1 MTHQPEPA
9 TPSVADPV
17 HTETVPPPSQDALPA
32 VGQTVA
38 EVIDETADAVDPN
51 VCLEDYYPHC
61 LTVWRNT
68 LDQHGSLQ
76 VYESTVRHHL
86 IPFFKGIPI
95 QTWNR
100 RLMRRFVKR
109 LGATKA
115 LSVQG
120 TPFTDG
126 RMLSKGTKKRI
137 LAILSGICS
146 IAMDEDELLKENP
159 AKNYVTTLKRYGG
172 GKTRQVRAKR
182 IPKSHALTIEER
194 DRVLIAARKVLALNY
209 YIFLVLLAATGLRPS
224 EAAALRWEDC
234 DLTGRT
240 TNGVPVVYVSRT
252 FKRNQKNIGQPKS
265 KDSRVVE
272 LDPVVVELLL
282 ELRATIPDN
291 RYGLIFM
298 RPNGKPFRQGF
309 RNNLFALVL
318 GLIGFRRWLGIY
330 CLRHTY
336 ASILINKGVSISI
349 VSKQLGHSGDEVTRE
364 TYYHWH
370 PNKSEGHLSRLGL
383 GGVVSTP
390 RRPRA
395 A

>member
-1 MTHQPEPA
+1 MTNQPEPA
-9 TPSVADPV
+9 HPSVADPV
-17 HTETVPPPSQDALPA
+17 HTETAPPSSQDALPA
-32 VGQTVA
+32 VGQAVV

-51 VCLEDYYPHC
+51 VCLEDYYAHC
-61 LTVWRNT
+61 LRVWRNT
-68 LDQHGSLQ
+68 LDLHGSLP

-86 IPFFKGIPI
+86 MPFFKGIPI
-95 QTWNR
+95 RTWNR

-109 LGATKA
+109 LDATVA

-120 TPFTDG
+120 TPFKSG
-126 RMLSKGTKKRI
+126 RKLSKETKKRI
-137 LAILSGICS
+137 LAVLSGICS

-159 AKNYVTTLKRYGG
+159 AKNYATTLKRYGER
-172 GKTRQVRAKR
+172 KTRHVRAKR

-194 DRVLIAARKVLALNY
+194 DRVLIAARKVLAPNY
-209 YIFLVLLAATGLRPS
+209 YTFLVLLAATGLRPS
-224 EAAALRWEDC
+224 EAAALRWDDC

-265 KDSRVVE
+265 KDSRMVE
-272 LDPVVVELLL
+272 LDPAVVDLLL
-282 ELRATIPDN
+282 EVRATTPDN

-298 RPNGKPFRQGF
+298 RPNGKPYRQVF
-309 RNNLFALVL
+309 RNNLFAFVL
-318 GLIGFRRWLGIY
+318 GLIGFGRWLGIY

-364 TYYHWH
+364 TYYHWQ
-370 PNKSEGHLSRLGL
+370 PNKSDGHLSRLGL
-383 GGVVSTP
+383 SGVVSSP
-390 RRPRA
+390 RRPRVA
-395 A
+395 